1 MSPLLTYEM
10 SCVFRIHHLPASDP
24 VLLPFLAG
32 KFASLRLS
40 ALTVSAPAFSST
52 FEIESVFTASQ
63 WMSRLQRPLLHTFVA
78 VAYAAGTPPEL
89 QTIDAGD
96 WIGSATLL
104 GPFTKASF
112 AIPESGG
119 PDVGDDDV
127 ESKWQMTAVYNSP
140 IHRGKGIAKMLIQ
153 SAMSF
158 ASEEGKRRETRMRI
172 MIHPRNVVVKKLYE
186 GLGFV
191 DAGNCTLAEAYLS
204 NGDAEMLP
212 ADGGLSDPAK
222 YHVRQGIIMVRVTS
236 SSSQD

>member
-1 MSPLLTYEM
+1 MSY
-10 SCVFRIHHLPASDP
+10 VYKIHHLPASDP
-24 VLLPFLAG
+24 VLAPFLAG

-63 WMSRLQRPLLHTFVA
+63 WISRLRRPLLHTFVA
-78 VAYAAGTPPEL
+78 VAYPADTPPEL

-104 GPFTKASF
+104 GPFTKRAF

-119 PDVGDDDV
+119 PEVGEDNV

-140 IHRGKGIAKMLIQ
+140 VHRGKGIAKMLVQ
-153 SAMSF
+153 GAMDF
-158 ASEEGKRRETRMRI
+158 AGEAGRVRDSRVRI
-172 MIHPRNVVVKKLYE
+172 MIHPRNVVVKRLYE

-212 ADGGLSDPAK
+212 PDGGVSESEK
-222 YHVRQGIIMVRVTS
+222 YHVRQGIIMMRVTS
-236 SSSQD
+236 SGGPPR

>member
-1 MSPLLTYEM
+1 MAYTY
-10 SCVFRIHHLPASDP
+10 RIHHLPASDP
-24 VLLPFLAG
+24 TLLPFLAG

-52 FEIESVFTASQ
+52 FEIESIFTSSQ
-63 WMSRLQRPLLHTFVA
+63 WISRLQRPLLHTFVA
-78 VAYAAGTPPEL
+78 VAYAANTPSEL

-104 GPFTKASF
+104 GPFTKDDF

-119 PDVGDDDV
+119 PEVGADDV

-140 IHRGKGIAKMLIQ
+140 VHRGKGIAKMLIQ
-153 SAMSF
+153 SAMEF
-158 ASEEGKRRETRMRI
+158 ASREGGRRESRVRI

-212 ADGGLSDPAK
+212 ADGGASQPEK
-222 YHVRQGIIMVRVTS
+222 YHVRQGIIMMRVVSTS
-236 SSSQD
+236 